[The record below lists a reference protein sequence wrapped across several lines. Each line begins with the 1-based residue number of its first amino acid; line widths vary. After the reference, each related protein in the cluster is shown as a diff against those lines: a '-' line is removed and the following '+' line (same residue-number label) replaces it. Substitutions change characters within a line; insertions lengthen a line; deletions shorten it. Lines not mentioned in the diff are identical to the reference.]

1 MLVELLK
8 GLWFLLFRARLQ
20 KSFNGLLVAATWL
33 LALALLSVSVPHT
46 VEIITLYERGEWAAR
61 EAKAIAMSLVLEIIP
76 ALTLLTALHNATLTL
91 KQRQILAG
99 LSFPFVLLTLHI
111 QFSYYAGPTGW
122 PIYPL
127 ELALPLPYGVLVCS
141 AIIAFVW
148 PKMEQHP
155 IEAETDVAAQFAEMR
170 EGLREV
176 AGAIRVVQSETSLN
190 PNPLLQTQTVR
201 ISEPFAPNPNGTGI
215 QTPNPNGTG
224 IQTPNPNG
232 TGIQTPNPSLL
243 SEPKLQMVRTSKP
256 AVMDTLVNGGL
267 LSEPFAPNPNLS
279 SEPKPQMVR
288 ASQQVWM
295 DGAADSGSLPEP
307 FAPNPQLVAQPKLG
321 VSLTALLGEELLVG
335 EDLALSKPQSEPST
349 SIQTPTLP
357 DLKGLE
363 GEEREAQCYR
373 LRMDGWSYPAIGK
386 LFDPAKSETT
396 ARKYVQ
402 TYAKRY
408 GLDLK

>member
-201 ISEPFAPNPNGTGI
+201 VSEPFAPNPNGTGI

-224 IQTPNPNG
+224 IQT
-232 TGIQTPNPSLL
+232 
-243 SEPKLQMVRTSKP
+243 
-256 AVMDTLVNGGL
+256 
-267 LSEPFAPNPNLS
+267 PNPNLS